1 MRVVVDTNV
10 LVGACLGMGAAAAVI
25 EACLRGQDM
34 PIVGNALL
42 SEYEDVLGRREL
54 FRKCRLSEAERFEL
68 LDIFLSRCQWC
79 IVYYAWR
86 PNVRDE
92 ADNHLVE
99 LAVAGGA
106 DAIITRNLRDLAGM
120 ELRFSNLRL
129 LSPEDFLKEI

>member
-1 MRVVVDTNV
+1 MRIVVDTNV
-10 LVGACLGMGAAAAVI
+10 LVGACLGMGAASAVV
-25 EACLRGQDM
+25 EACMSGQGV

-42 SEYEDVLGRREL
+42 SEYEDVLGRSEL
-54 FRKCRLSEAERFEL
+54 FRKCRLNEPERMEL

-79 IVYYAWR
+79 IVYFAWR

-120 ELRFSNLRL
+120 ELRFPNLRL
-129 LSPEDFLKEI
+129 LSPENFLKEI